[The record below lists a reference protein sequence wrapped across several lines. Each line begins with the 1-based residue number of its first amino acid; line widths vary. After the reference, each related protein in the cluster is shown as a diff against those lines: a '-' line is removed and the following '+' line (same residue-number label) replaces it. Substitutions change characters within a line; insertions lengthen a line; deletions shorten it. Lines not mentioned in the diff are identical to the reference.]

1 MRFSAYI
8 PWTSQALASLCK
20 TPKMKVK
27 LVQVWQQKAVS
38 AKSTPISR
46 CGKLIDLQPSSYY
59 AITVRQALLS
69 KVNNTQI
76 ALKAAFMASGQ
87 TYGSRR
93 LVQVLNNQGDVIG
106 RYRVRTMMKAAQL
119 VPVWKRRFVRTTDSK
134 HTGRIAPNLLQQDFK
149 VTKVNTVWVADITYI
164 RTQSGWL
171 YLAAVMDLYARKI
184 VGWAFAS
191 HMRASL
197 VCSALNMA
205 IIARQPSAGLL
216 VHTDQGSQYASD
228 DYLALLTKHQITA
241 SMSGRDN
248 CYDNAVMER
257 FFLNLK
263 MERVWQT
270 HYANHQEAVKDIRQY
285 IVAFYNGCRLH
296 SSLGYLSPN
305 QFEAKLTENQ
315 PIMSIEVSNFS

>member
-1 MRFSAYI
+1 
-8 PWTSQALASLCK
+8 
-20 TPKMKVK
+20 MKVN
-27 LVQVWQQKAVS
+27 LVQVWQQKAAR
-38 AKSTPISR
+38 AKSIPVNH
-46 CGKLIDLQPSSYY
+46 CCQLIGLSPSSYY
-59 AITVRQALLS
+59 AITGRQASPPKIDALPL
-69 KVNNTQI
+69 
-76 ALKAAFMASGQ
+76 ALKVAFMDSGQ

-93 LVQVLNNQGDVIG
+93 LLRVLNKQGFTVG
-106 RYRVRTMMKAAQL
+106 RYRVRSMMKASAL
-119 VPVWKRRFVRTTDSK
+119 IPVWKRKFVRTTDSR
-134 HTGRIAPNLLQQDFK
+134 HTGRIAPNLLHQNFN
-149 VTKVNTVWVADITYI
+149 VSAPNRVWVADITYI

-184 VGWAFAS
+184 VGWSFAS

-205 IIARQPSAGLL
+205 IVTRQPAASLV

-228 DYLALLTKHQITA
+228 DYLALLAKHEITA
-241 SMSGRDN
+241 SMSGRGN

-270 HYANHQEAVKDIRQY
+270 HYADHQEAVKDISHY

-315 PIMSIEVSNFS
+315 QIMSIEVSNLC

>member
-1 MRFSAYI
+1 
-8 PWTSQALASLCK
+8 
-20 TPKMKVK
+20 
-27 LVQVWQQKAVS
+27 
-38 AKSTPISR
+38 
-46 CGKLIDLQPSSYY
+46 
-59 AITVRQALLS
+59 
-69 KVNNTQI
+69 
-76 ALKAAFMASGQ
+76 
-87 TYGSRR
+87 
-93 LVQVLNNQGDVIG
+93 
-106 RYRVRTMMKAAQL
+106 
-119 VPVWKRRFVRTTDSK
+119 
-134 HTGRIAPNLLQQDFK
+134 
-149 VTKVNTVWVADITYI
+149 
-164 RTQSGWL
+164 
-171 YLAAVMDLYARKI
+171 MDLYARKI

-205 IIARQPSAGLL
+205 TVARRPSAGLL

-241 SMSGRDN
+241 SMSGRGN

-270 HYANHQEAVKDIRQY
+270 HYANHQEAVKDISQY

-305 QFEAKLTENQ
+305 QFEAKLTELAFSRLLHIVQSSQNQ
-315 PIMSIEVSNFS
+315 QIMSIEASNINWPLQITVVCKFGMVNITLFIPII

>member
-1 MRFSAYI
+1 
-8 PWTSQALASLCK
+8 
-20 TPKMKVK
+20 MKVK
-27 LVQVWQQKAVS
+27 LVQVWQQKA
-38 AKSTPISR
+38 ALTKSTTISR
-46 CGKLIDLQPSSYY
+46 CCKLIDLQPSSYY
-59 AITVRQALLS
+59 AIMVQLALPPR
-69 KVNNTQI
+69 VDNAQI
-76 ALKAAFMASGQ
+76 ALQAAFMTSGQ

-93 LVQVLNNQGDVIG
+93 LVSVLNRQGFNAG
-106 RYRVRTMMKAAQL
+106 RYRVRSMMKVAQL
-119 VPVWKRRFVRTTDSK
+119 VPVWKRKFVRTTDSR
-134 HTGRIAPNLLQQDFK
+134 HTGRIAPNLLQQDFN
-149 VTKVNTVWVADITYI
+149 TKRMNEVWVADITYI

-184 VGWAFAS
+184 VGWSLAT

-205 IIARQPSAGLL
+205 IIARQPSAGLI

-228 DYLALLTKHQITA
+228 DYLQLLAKHNITA
-241 SMSGRDN
+241 SMSGRGN

-270 HYANHQEAVKDIRQY
+270 RYANHQEAVKDISHY
-285 IVAFYNGCRLH
+285 IVAFYNSTRLH

-315 PIMSIEVSNFS
+315 QTMPIEVSNFS